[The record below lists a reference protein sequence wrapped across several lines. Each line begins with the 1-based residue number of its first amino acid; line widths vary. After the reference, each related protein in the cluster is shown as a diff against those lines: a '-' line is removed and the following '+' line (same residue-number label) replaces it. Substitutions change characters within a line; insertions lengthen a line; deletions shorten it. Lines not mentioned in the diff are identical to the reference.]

1 MLLWIGF
8 ALLTAAVVA
17 ALMAPLRRE
26 LDGPLEAGAADLAVY
41 RDQLA
46 EIEAEHQRGLFSEAE
61 VEGARVE
68 VARRLI
74 KRADDEDAT
83 SARPSVAPAGVPPLP
98 RTVFYA
104 IAGLIPAFSVAAYLV
119 LGAPALPSRP
129 FAARLDSPAEQASVA
144 ELVARVEARLKE
156 HPEDGQGWDV
166 IAPVYLRLERY
177 GDAARAYAQAN
188 TILGETAKRLLGFA
202 EAGLLASNGVVTEDV
217 RRAAERILVLEPD
230 RPEARLWLALAKEQ
244 DGDLAGA
251 IADYNGILAGSA
263 PDAPWR
269 KPVNDRLELLSRQLA
284 AEPAPR
290 AQGPRDGQ
298 AAAAAQATGPAPAD
312 VARVEQMSPA
322 ERSEFIGRMVEGLA
336 ERLKQDGND
345 LPGWLRLVQAY
356 KVLGRNGEAVAA
368 LGEARRHFE
377 GDQKSLQELEQ
388 LAKSLGLGS

>member
-17 ALMAPLRRE
+17 ALMAPLRRQQ
-26 LDGPLEAGAADLAVY
+26 DGPLEAGAADLAVY

-104 IAGLIPAFSVAAYLV
+104 IAGLIPALSVAAYLV

-129 FAARLDSPAEQASVA
+129 FAARLNSPAEQASVA

-177 GDAARAYAQAN
+177 GEAARAYAQAN
-188 TILGETAKRLLGFA
+188 AILGETAKRLLGLA

-251 IADYNGILAGSA
+251 IADYNGILASSA

-269 KPVNDRLELLSRQLA
+269 KPVNDRLELLNRRLA
-284 AEPAPR
+284 GEPVPR
-290 AQGPRDGQ
+290 VGGSQDGQ
-298 AAAAAQATGPAPAD
+298 AAAQATGPAPGD